1 MPMPINNLS
10 PTGAALGLG
19 GYLGW
24 AARWAIKL
32 VTRPR
37 RSAGGGWRCLRSS
50 VSWGLAAVR
59 LRRHCLV
66 ARCWA
71 ALVFKSTE
79 QTHDEPYPASATK
92 CAV

>member
-19 GYLGW
+19 RIPGLGG
-24 AARWAIKL
+24 AL
-32 VTRPR
+32 GNQVGDETEEER
-37 RSAGGGWRCLRSS
+37 RRRMALLAQQRQL
-50 VSWGLAAVR
+50 GLAAVR